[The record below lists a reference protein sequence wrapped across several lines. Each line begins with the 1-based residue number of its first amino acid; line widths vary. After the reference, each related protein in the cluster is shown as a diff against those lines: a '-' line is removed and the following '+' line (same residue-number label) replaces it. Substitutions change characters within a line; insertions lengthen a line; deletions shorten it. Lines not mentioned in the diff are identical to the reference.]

1 MRLHPDDHAL
11 VTTAVAEA
19 EAGTSGEIVTIVA
32 ARSDDYRDVALLWAA
47 LASFL
52 LLALV
57 AAFPSASI
65 DLLDRLRGGWGHP
78 PSPRT
83 LLTILFVLMAAL
95 FGGVRALLGWS
106 PLLLALTP
114 AALKSRR
121 TRARAVDLFRV
132 GAEKRTTARTGVLL
146 YLSLA
151 EHRAEIVADEAIH
164 AAVAPESWGDAMAD
178 LIEAVRDGRPGAGM
192 AAAVARIGGI
202 LRQHLPRSVADH
214 NELPDR
220 LIEL

>member
-11 VTTAVAEA
+11 VTAAVAEA

-32 ARSDDYRDVALLWAA
+32 ARSDDYGDVALLWAA

-57 AAFPSASI
+57 AAFPAASI
-65 DLLDRLRGGWGHP
+65 DLLDRLRGGWSHP

-83 LLTILFVLMAAL
+83 LLTILLVLMVAL
-95 FGGVRALLGWS
+95 FGGVRALLGWT

-121 TRARAVDLFRV
+121 SRARAVDLFRV

-164 AAVAPESWGDAMAD
+164 TVVAPESWGEAMAD

-202 LRQHLPRSVADH
+202 LRQHLPRSAADH